1 MRSRGGLELAITDW
15 TGKAKLG
22 RHTIGGFQF
31 DDGRRLDLT
40 LAYRTI
46 GSLDSDAGNGVLLL
60 HGTTGSGQQ
69 FLQPSTADFLFD
81 SGQPLDVGRFFVILP
96 DAIGAGLSSRPSD
109 GLGPD
114 FPRYGYGD
122 IVEAQHRL
130 LVQGLGIERLRLL
143 LGTSMGG
150 MQTWMWGERYPDV
163 AQALMP
169 IASLPERITGR
180 NLLWRRM
187 VIDLIESDPGYAA
200 GRYDEQPAGLGHAM
214 SLSQL
219 MSGSPRQMASDLRS
233 IEAADAQV
241 NRTERQALDGADAN
255 DVIWEFDASR
265 DYDPA
270 PELQAITAPLLAVN
284 FEDDELNPVEL
295 GGLDRAILKVPHGQA
310 VTLPAGP
317 KSLGHETIQFAE
329 IWRDQLAGLLAQ
341 TDTTP
346 A

>member
-1 MRSRGGLELAITDW
+1 MTDW
-15 TGKAKLG
+15 KSTAEPG
-22 RHTIGGFQF
+22 QF
-31 DDGRRLDLT
+31 SISDFRFADGRRLDVT
-40 LAYRTI
+40 LAYHTL
-46 GSLDSDAGNGVLLL
+46 GSLDSGASNAVMLL

-69 FLQPSTADFLFD
+69 FLQPSTADFLFG
-81 SGQPLDVGRFFVILP
+81 SGQPLDVSRFFVILP
-96 DAIGAGLSSRPSD
+96 DAIGHGRSSRPSD

-122 IVEAQHRL
+122 IVEGQHRL

-150 MQTWMWGERYPDV
+150 MQTWLWGERYPDA
-163 AQALMP
+163 AQALMA

-187 VIDLIESDPGYAA
+187 LIRLIESDPGYAG
-200 GRYDEQPAGLGHAM
+200 GRYAKQPAGLGHAM
-214 SLSQL
+214 ALFQL
-219 MSGSPRQMASDLRS
+219 MVGSPAQMAADLGS
-233 IEAADAQV
+233 IEAADVHVNQV
-241 NRTERQALDGADAN
+241 EAQALDGEDAN

-270 PELQAITAPLLAVN
+270 PQLHAIRAPLLAVN
-284 FEDDELNPVEL
+284 FTDDELNPVEL
-295 GGLDRAILKVPHGQA
+295 GGLERAIAKVPYGRG

-317 KSLGHETIQFAE
+317 QSRGHQTLRFAE
-329 IWRDQLAGLLAQ
+329 TWSDHLAGLLAQ
-341 TDTTP
+341 TGTTP

>member
-1 MRSRGGLELAITDW
+1 MTDW

-22 RHTIGGFQF
+22 RHTTRDFQF
-31 DDGRRLDLT
+31 DDGRRLDVT
-40 LAYRTI
+40 LAYRTL
-46 GSLDSDAGNGVLLL
+46 GTLDADAGNAVLLL
-60 HGTTGSGQQ
+60 HGTAGSGLQ
-69 FLQPSTADFLFD
+69 FLQPSTADFLFE
-81 SGQPLDVGRFFVILP
+81 SGQPLDAGRFFVILP

-130 LVQGLGIERLRLL
+130 LAQGLGIERLRLL

-150 MQTWMWGERYPDV
+150 MQTWMWGERYPD
-163 AQALMP
+163 AARALMP

-187 VIDLIESDPGYAA
+187 LIDLIESDPGYAA
-200 GRYDEQPAGLGHAM
+200 GHYEQQPAGLGHAM
-214 SLSQL
+214 ALSQL
-219 MSGSPRQMASDLRS
+219 MSGSPRPMASDLRS
-233 IEAADAQV
+233 IDAADAQV

-255 DVIWEFDASR
+255 DVLWEFDASR

-270 PELQAITAPLLAVN
+270 PELQAIRAPLLAVN

-295 GGLDRAILKVPHGQA
+295 GGLDRAIPKVPRGQA
-310 VTLPAGP
+310 MTLPASP
-317 KSLGHETIQFAE
+317 KSRGHETIQLAE
-329 IWRDQLAGLLAQ
+329 IWSGHLAGLLAQ
-341 TDTTP
+341 TETTP